1 MVATRAMRQVQLG
14 VWLTELCA
22 RSSAELTTLFQ
33 ALGLLGAS
41 LLACT
46 CKGWKQAIDE
56 FRAEETRLDEWLGD
70 EWVIDMMDIWRPPLP
85 TSYPGVFRIISDP
98 PIESAL
104 KFFAGQFSTRVLPR
118 YVALRTLDLEIDH
131 VSQSASLANE
141 AWPELRSLR
150 THALASTEVSS
161 LVAGALACRLLRELY
176 VHTHHDAPM
185 TDDVLQSLLGCPQ
198 LRQLWA
204 NRLVHE
210 ADPWKEMVLEMA
222 AEDRFFAGAHL
233 VHALNKVAV
242 GPGCQLLELLNLRGC
257 SQLEQGMHAV
267 AAQCPALRVVNL
279 YRCSQVTAASIAAL
293 GCCPELS
300 ILNLECCSHVDDAA
314 ISAIVQGCPRLMDV
328 NLMDTSVSDA
338 GLATILTAPMLESL
352 QVAPHATT
360 GTCSRLSWEAV
371 AAARKQHP
379 HLEGLEWVDDAAK
392 SETPGY
398 VFLRSVCQNA
408 NGWNG
413 GEMYFKCGHMTR
425 LEKLM
430 QAFCDR
436 QGMSMESARF
446 VFDANRIYGDQRP
459 GQLGMLDRGATP
471 MYCKALVHVASLH
484 APLSPNLGLSP
495 LASAHRRD

>member
-56 FRAEETRLDEWLGD
+56 FRAEETSLDEWLD
-70 EWVIDMMDIWRPPLP
+70 NRWVSNMLDIWRPPPPSPFL
-85 TSYPGVFRIISDP
+85 GVFRIISHP

-104 KFFAGQFSTRVLPR
+104 KFFAGQFVTCVLPR
-118 YVALRTLDLEIDH
+118 YVALRTLDLDS
-131 VSQSASLANE
+131 VNQSASLAVLATK

-150 THALASTEVSS
+150 THALAATEVSS
-161 LVAGALACRLLRELY
+161 LVAGALACRHLRELY

-210 ADPWKEMVLEMA
+210 ADPWEEMA
-222 AEDRFFAGAHL
+222 AEDQFFGAHL

-279 YRCSQVTAASIAAL
+279 YRCSRVTAASIAAL

-300 ILNLECCSHVDDAA
+300 ILSLECCSHVDDAA

-352 QVAPHATT
+352 QVVPHN
-360 GTCSRLSWEAV
+360 GTHPLRWEAV

-398 VFLRSVCQNA
+398 VILRGVCQDA

-413 GEMYFKCGHMTR
+413 GEMYFKCGHMMR

-430 QAFCDR
+430 QVFCDR
-436 QGMSMESARF
+436 MDVSMESARF

-459 GQLGMLDRGATP
+459 GQLGMLDGGATLRRP
-471 MYCKALVHVASLH
+471 CSLL
-484 APLSPNLGLSP
+484 ARLSQPWTPNPSFGSQM
-495 LASAHRRD
+495 

>member
-56 FRAEETRLDEWLGD
+56 FRAEETSLDEWLD
-70 EWVIDMMDIWRPPLP
+70 NRWVSNMLDIWRPPPPSPFL
-85 TSYPGVFRIISDP
+85 GVFRIISDP

-104 KFFAGQFSTRVLPR
+104 RFFACQFGSRVLPR
-118 YVALRTLDLEIDH
+118 YVALRTLDLGLDPDNAA
-131 VSQSASLANE
+131 VAAMLANK

-150 THALASTEVSS
+150 THALAATEVSS
-161 LVAGALACRLLRELY
+161 LVAGALACRHLRELY
-176 VHTHHDAPM
+176 VDTLNDVLM

-198 LRQLWA
+198 LRRLWA
-204 NRLVHE
+204 NPMNLVHE
-210 ADPWKEMVLEMA
+210 ANPMKEM
-222 AEDRFFAGAHL
+222 AEEDQFAGAHL
-233 VHALNKVAV
+233 VHALDDPVQPRRVHATRARTQQ
-242 GPGCQLLELLNLRGC
+242 GPGCQLLELLSLRGC

-267 AAQCPALRVVNL
+267 AAQCPALRVVDL

-352 QVAPHATT
+352 QAAPRPYNET
-360 GTCSRLSWEAV
+360 RRQLSWEAI

-379 HLEGLEWVDDAAK
+379 HLKGLEWVDDAAK
-392 SETPGY
+392 SSTPGDINLM
-398 VFLRSVCQNA
+398 VLTQN
-408 NGWNG
+408 N
-413 GEMYFKCGHMTR
+413 EEIYFKCRHMTR
-425 LEKLM
+425 LTKLM
-430 QAFCDR
+430 QVFCDR
-436 QGMSMESARF
+436 QDVSMESARF
-446 VFDANRIYGDQRP
+446 FFDGSRIYGDQRP
-459 GQLGMLDRGATP
+459 GQLDMLDGGATP
-471 MYCKALVHVASLH
+471 M
-484 APLSPNLGLSP
+484 
-495 LASAHRRD
+495 